1 MLGTVNWS
9 QFRDSGDLF
18 LPQSIRD
25 FLQTYLVG
33 TPTSLFYITYWSI
46 LHLLSGVGTAYVL
59 QGYFRLQWLPSF
71 MIGFLIH
78 TAWEAWQVLIT
89 MTPNTQRGKVDT
101 VVDTLLFL
109 LGFLIASLFL

>member
-1 MLGTVNWS
+1 MLRTVDWT

-18 LPQSIRD
+18 LPQPIQD
-25 FLQTYLVG
+25 FLQTHLIG

-59 QGYFRLQWLPSF
+59 QGYFRLQWLSAVF
-71 MIGFLIH
+71 IGFLIH

-89 MTPNTQRGKVDT
+89 RTLNTQRGKVDT
-101 VVDTLLFL
+101 IVDTVLFL
-109 LGFLIASLFL
+109 TGFLMVSLFL